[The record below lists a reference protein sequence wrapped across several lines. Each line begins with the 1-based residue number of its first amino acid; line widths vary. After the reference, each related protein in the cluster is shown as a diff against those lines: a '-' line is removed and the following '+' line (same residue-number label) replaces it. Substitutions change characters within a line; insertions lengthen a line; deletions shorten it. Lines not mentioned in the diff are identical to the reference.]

1 MIRSYFKIAIRNLKK
16 NKSFTAINIIGLAV
30 GMAAAMLIMLWI
42 KSEFTYDRFYSKTDQ
57 LYAVGNKSMWG
68 DELAIW
74 FYTPKPMAPAITTE
88 YPEVKNVSRFNA
100 VSTFL
105 LTFEDKKLTSQ
116 RGAFVDSSFLEMFD
130 FNVLAGDGNRA
141 LRNPTQI
148 ILTKTLAHT
157 IFGEENP
164 IGQTIKIDSTDVF
177 TVGAVLEDI
186 PDHSFL
192 KKTTYLLPWRYMEK
206 LGWSD
211 DYWGNNSVQTYIEMD
226 PLANMDQFQKS
237 FQGFLKRHTD
247 TPIENIIQPIGD
259 QWLYSEF
266 NRGEPT
272 TSRITMVHTF
282 IAIACFILMI
292 ACINFMN
299 LSTAQSEKRAK
310 EVGVRKVVGAN
321 KRLLVWQFLTESVLI
336 AVISGLLALLFV
348 ALSLP
353 AFSSLI
359 DRQLTLD
366 FGNVYFWSI
375 FIGFILLT
383 GVLAGSYPAFYLSSF
398 IPVKVLKGKQLKLAD
413 GINPRKVLVIS
424 QFSIAVILIIST
436 IVLREQI
443 QHAQDREV
451 GYDKNRLIN
460 VIDQGDIYKNRALIK
475 NTLIQQGI
483 ASHVSRTSSPLTEN
497 WSSSSLEWEGKPVD
511 DNTLF
516 IRIAVD
522 DDLVA
527 TAGLQLLAGRDFDL
541 NKFPADST
549 AVIINES
556 AAKALNFPD
565 PVGKQ
570 IGDSGLQWH
579 IIGVIKD
586 FIQESPYNPIS
597 PLVIQGVVNGT
608 STTNIKLN
616 DNISTGDAIAKI
628 EKIFKEYNPDYP
640 FEYKFVDEAYAAKF
654 KETQQLGKLSSLFA
668 FLTIFI
674 SCLGLFGLAAYMA
687 ENRTK
692 EIGVRKVL
700 GASVLSITRMLSK
713 EFILMVCISCLIAFP
728 AAYWIMDSIL
738 NNYAYR
744 INISWDIF
752 LISGVIAL
760 LITLLTI
767 SYQSIKAAM
776 ANPVESLRDE

>member
-1 MIRSYFKIAIRNLKK
+1 MIRSYLKIAVRNLKK
-16 NKSFTAINIIGLAV
+16 NKSFTAINIVGLAI
-30 GMAAAMLIMLWI
+30 GMAAAMLIMLWV

-57 LYAVGNKSMWG
+57 LYAVGNKAKWG
-68 DELAIW
+68 GELAVW
-74 FYTPKPMAPAITTE
+74 FYTPKPMAPAIATE

-100 VSTFL
+100 VTTFL
-105 LTFEDKKLTSQ
+105 LTFDDKKLTSQ
-116 RGAFVDSSFLEMFD
+116 RGAFVDSSFLDMFD

-141 LRNPTQI
+141 LGHPTQI
-148 ILTKTLAHT
+148 ILTETLAHT
-157 IFGEENP
+157 IFGDENP
-164 IGQTIKIDSTDVF
+164 IGQTVKIDSADVF

-186 PDHSFL
+186 PDHSFM

-226 PLANMDQFQKS
+226 PLTNMDQFRKS

-247 TPIENIIQPIGD
+247 TQIENIIQPIGE

-272 TSRITMVHTF
+272 TSRIGMVHTF
-282 IAIACFILMI
+282 IAIACFILII

-321 KRLLVWQFLTESVLI
+321 KRLLIWQFLTESVLI
-336 AVISGLLALLFV
+336 AIISGLLALLLV

-353 AFSSLI
+353 AFSMLI

-366 FGNVYFWSI
+366 FGNFYFWSI
-375 FIGFILLT
+375 FIGFVLLT
-383 GVLAGSYPAFYLSSF
+383 GILAGSYPAFYLSSF
-398 IPVKVLKGKQLKLAD
+398 IPVKVLKGKQLKIS
-413 GINPRKVLVIS
+413 GGVSPRKILVIS
-424 QFSIAVILIIST
+424 QFSIAIILIIST
-436 IVLREQI
+436 IVLRKQI
-443 QHAQDREV
+443 QFAQDREV

-460 VIDQGDIYKNRALIK
+460 IIDQGDIYKNRALIK
-475 NTLIQQGI
+475 NTLVQQGI

-497 WSSSSLEWEGKPVD
+497 WSSSSLAWEGKSAD

-522 DDLVA
+522 DGLVA

-541 NKFPADST
+541 TKFPTDST

-556 AAKALNFPD
+556 AAKALNFKD
-565 PVGKQ
+565 PLGKQ
-570 IGDSGLQWH
+570 IGDSGIQWH
-579 IIGVIKD
+579 IIGIVKD
-586 FIQESPYNPIS
+586 FIQESPYNPIN
-597 PLVIQGVVNGT
+597 PLVIQGVANGT

-616 DNISTGDAIAKI
+616 ENISTGDALAKI

-700 GASVLSITRMLSK
+700 GASVVSITRMLSK
-713 EFILMVCISCLIAFP
+713 EFILMVCVSCLIAFP
-728 AAYWIMDSIL
+728 AAYGVMDSIL

-744 INISWDIF
+744 ITIGWDIF
-752 LISGVIAL
+752 LISGAIAL
-760 LITLLTI
+760 LIT
-767 SYQSIKAAM
+767 
-776 ANPVESLRDE
+776 PVG